1 VTADTT
7 LKGFVEE
14 NYPIFSLLIFD
25 SPEYWNLVKEFNVGK
40 LRLEAE
46 RAREYGGQ
54 ARLMPSEQPATED
67 FSGSSA

>member
-1 VTADTT
+1 MTADTT

-25 SPEYWNLVKEFNVGK
+25 SPECWNLVKEFNVGK

-46 RAREYGGQ
+46 RAREYGG
-54 ARLMPSEQPATED
+54 
-67 FSGSSA
+67 